1 MAKYKVFTYEDVER
15 ARTDES
21 LRDEII
27 KNYHALAKNITHKY
41 YSKLINPAED
51 FEDFLNEAL
60 IGIYKAIYKYDGSS
74 KFTTFVY
81 SYIFGHLKE
90 MARRRAYGDK
100 AHPKTIGSPS
110 FEFDRM
116 QFSLRVLDSP
126 LKGEEGKTLKDLIAD
141 ESSKGVEYLLDC
153 DDFWNIVKQ
162 HTTSK
167 QYECLYLHYVYG
179 YTYPEIADML
189 NCSKQAAQLSSKK
202 GIEKLRGIKE
212 LEQFF

>member
-1 MAKYKVFTYEDVER
+1 MAKYKVFTYEEVER

-41 YSKLINPAED
+41 YSKLINPVED

-60 IGIYKAIYKYDGSS
+60 IGIYKAIYNYNGDSE
-74 KFTTFVY
+74 FTTYVY
-81 SYIFGHLKE
+81 SYIFGHLKT
-90 MARRRAYGDK
+90 MAKRRAYGDK
-100 AHPKTIGSPS
+100 ARDKTIGSPS

-126 LKGEEGKTLKDLIAD
+126 MEGDDGKTLKDLIAD
-141 ESSKGVEYLLDC
+141 EKTKGVEHLLDC

-167 QYECLYLHYVYG
+167 QYKCLYLHYVYG
-179 YTYPEIADML
+179 YNYPEIAEML
-189 NCSKQAAQLSSKK
+189 NCTKQAAYAFSKK
-202 GIEKLRGIKE
+202 GIEKLRKIKE